1 MKAKKH
7 IRLSVIAYPHAS
19 PFEHF
24 SLSVTI
30 CPVDVP
36 KHKTR
41 TGHTPDAHALL
52 ICRYRATSH
61 SIFSLSRR
69 EEDSLK
75 IRHKTRIEGH
85 YPSHIK
91 LV

>member
-36 KHKTR
+36 KQQN
-41 TGHTPDAHALL
+41 PDRPH
-52 ICRYRATSH
+52 
-61 SIFSLSRR
+61 SRR
-69 EEDSLK
+69 ACASVLQVS
-75 IRHKTRIEGH
+75 
-85 YPSHIK
+85 SHEP
-91 LV
+91 LHFFVVLSGRGFAQNPP